1 MLLSIVT
8 VTKNNLPGLQR
19 TVASVAEQEGIDYEY
34 VVVDGGSSDG
44 SKDFLINSGA
54 VVSRWISEPD
64 DGIYDAMNKGIRLAR
79 GEWVLFLNGG
89 DLLSSHDALAVFARD
104 HLDYAD
110 FSMVYTD
117 SYEEMADGEVRLKR
131 ARSHRLLSFGMFTHH
146 QAMLFRREH
155 IIAGYDPHYKVA
167 GDYALVAALVSS
179 GGKVTKLAANAICVF
194 QSGGLSQRQVL
205 QGRAELL
212 RAQRDILG
220 YGWVRLAVIGFALM
234 FIYNFRASAPSI
246 YNWLKFRGRGSL

>member
-8 VTKNNLPGLQR
+8 VTKNNLSGLKK
-19 TVASVAEQEGIDYEY
+19 TVESVAKQEGIDCEY

-64 DGIYDAMNKGIRLAR
+64 SGIYDAMNKGIRLAR
-79 GEWVLFLNGG
+79 GEWILFLNGG
-89 DLLSSHDALAVFARD
+89 DLLSSNDALAVFARD

-110 FSMVYTD
+110 FSIVYTD

-131 ARSHRLLSFGMFTHH
+131 ARSHRLLSLGMFTHH
-146 QAMLFRREH
+146 QAMLFRRER
-155 IIAGYDPHYKVA
+155 IMAGYDLRYKIA
-167 GDYALVAALVSS
+167 GDYALVAALISS
-179 GGKVTKLAANAICVF
+179 GAKVAKLTANAICVF

-212 RAQRDILG
+212 RVQRDILG
-220 YGWVRLAVIGFALM
+220 YGWVRRAAIGFALM
-234 FIYNFRASAPSI
+234 SVYNLRTSAPMI
-246 YNWLKFRGRGSL
+246 YKWLKFRGRGSL